1 METMRREML
10 AEQKSDTLKEIV
22 LLKPVY
28 MFLVRVLYLAVL
40 LTLSV

>member
-22 LLKPVY
+22 LLKLVY